1 MNSKWHAYVS
11 FAKSGIRMVSCIGAI
26 ALVEPQQAILVLAT
40 GLLIAECLGII
51 EEIKDER

>member
-26 ALVEPQQAILVLAT
+26 CLMDTQKALLILAS